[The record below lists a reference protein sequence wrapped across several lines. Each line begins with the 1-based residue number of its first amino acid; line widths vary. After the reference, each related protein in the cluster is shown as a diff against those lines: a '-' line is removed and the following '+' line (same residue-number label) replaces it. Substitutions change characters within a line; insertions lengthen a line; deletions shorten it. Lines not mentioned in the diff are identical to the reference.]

1 MKSLFTVAALAVGL
15 QFANAQ
21 SKPAQTSPAATPSKP
36 ASTAVAPAA
45 DPAAP
50 RADASSFKWS
60 EETWDFGTIPQ
71 GVPVTHAF
79 KFTNVGK
86 EPLVISKV
94 DKSCG
99 CTTPK
104 WTVEPVM
111 PGQEGHVTAT
121 FNAAAAG
128 GFNKTVTVHSN
139 AGDKVLHIKGT
150 VTPKEGAVKDEHA
163 GHNQQGDGQPVD
175 ERGALLV
182 DDHADDDEHERAHGH
197 QHFRI
202 GGSQAREIGN
212 VRVHVSLLMRSRH
225 GRSRGRALGGS
236 NIV

>member
-1 MKSLFTVAALAVGL
+1 MKTLFTVAALAVGL

-21 SKPAQTSPAATPSKP
+21 STPAKTAPATAPSK
-36 ASTAVAPAA
+36 STAAAAPAGVVAPK
-45 DPAAP
+45 
-50 RADASSFKWS
+50 ADAAFKWS

-71 GVPVTHAF
+71 GVPVTHSF
-79 KFTNVGK
+79 KFTNTGK

-104 WTVEPVM
+104 WTTEPVM

-150 VTPKEGAVKDEHA
+150 VTPKEGALKDEHA
-163 GHNQQGDGQPVD
+163 GHN
-175 ERGALLV
+175 
-182 DDHADDDEHERAHGH
+182 H
-197 QHFRI
+197 
-202 GGSQAREIGN
+202 
-212 VRVHVSLLMRSRH
+212 
-225 GRSRGRALGGS
+225 
-236 NIV
+236 